1 MFPRPRPSRDVPTCL
16 FSGVGARFS
25 VPVRARFLA
34 LSRLFLSSAPEETC
48 AGELGCPCCSIFG
61 LRIGPRQPDHTRC
74 CWIGLFQ
81 HLQGF
86 GGPRHSTQT
95 PPIWAQRH
103 SGLDH
108 WPIQDMAMIRADSIQ
123 SVGTLFSSEMISPIL
138 HMELAPFY
146 RRGRAFCVAA

>member
-1 MFPRPRPSRDVPTCL
+1 MFPRPSRFVPTCL

-61 LRIGPRQPDHTRC
+61 LRIGPRQPDQTRC
-74 CWIGLFQ
+74 YLVGLFL

-86 GGPRHSTQT
+86 GGPRHSILT
-95 PPIWAQRH
+95 PPIWTRRH
-103 SGLDH
+103 SGLDR
-108 WPIQDMAMIRADSIQ
+108 WPIQGMAMIRTAALQ
-123 SVGTLFSSEMISPIL
+123 SGGTLFPSELLSAIL
-138 HMELAPFY
+138 HLALAPFY
-146 RRGRAFCVAA
+146 RGSRAFCVAA